1 MLHTIKPFFLKS
13 KFPFLNECSFF
24 IAVTWHL
31 QNICLVHRKVIKQR
45 LQRLESQLNQLNHQ
59 QVHRHVYIY
68 YAHDCTVYLSFLI
81 QISILKSIQCI
92 LIFNAQGAKK
102 IIFTACHSGKLKL
115 AFTSSDVISTSPK
128 NVLFFCYSNSS

>member
-1 MLHTIKPFFLKS
+1 MFFFYCSDLASPAHMPGTPESHKTETTESGEPTESTKSPTGTYTCVHIIMPMIVPF
-13 KFPFLNECSFF
+13 
-24 IAVTWHL
+24 
-31 QNICLVHRKVIKQR
+31 
-45 LQRLESQLNQLNHQ
+45 
-59 QVHRHVYIY
+59 
-68 YAHDCTVYLSFLI
+68 LSFLI

-115 AFTSSDVISTSPK
+115 AFTSPDVIITSPK

>member
-45 LQRLESQLNQLNHQ
+45 LQSLESQLNQLNHQ
-59 QVHRHVYIY
+59 QVHTHVYIY
-68 YAHDCTVYLSFLI
+68 YAHDCAVYLSFLI

-92 LIFNAQGAKK
+92 LIFNACTCIAIMSRG
-102 IIFTACHSGKLKL
+102 
-115 AFTSSDVISTSPK
+115 SSNIMHYV
-128 NVLFFCYSNSS
+128 